1 MRVTVAEDGSATL
14 LFPAGIEAAIVSGET
29 TAVPVDAEDGDD
41 WMRLR
46 ISEDVLFAAVRRV
59 VQLTGRRIP
68 DAVVSKVETAADL
81 GMCACSFV
89 CSAAGLTW
97 GGSSGVFPD
106 EAEAGD
112 AQRRPA

>member
-14 LFPAGIEAAIVSGET
+14 LFPAGIEAAIICGEAI
-29 TAVPVDAEDGDD
+29 AVPADAEDSDD

-46 ISEDVLFAAVRRV
+46 ISEDVLFAVVRRV

-89 CSAAGLTW
+89 CSAVRADLGRGEQW
-97 GGSSGVFPD
+97 SIS
-106 EAEAGD
+106 
-112 AQRRPA
+112 R